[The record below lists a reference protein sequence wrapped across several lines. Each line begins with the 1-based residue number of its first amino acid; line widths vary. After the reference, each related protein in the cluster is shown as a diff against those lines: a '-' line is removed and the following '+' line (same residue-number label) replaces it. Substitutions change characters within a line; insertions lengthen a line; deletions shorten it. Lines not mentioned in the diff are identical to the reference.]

1 MIYIQE
7 MSEKRKNRFYSSEL
21 WGNHPPPLKEGG
33 EGDLLSFVAP
43 KPFGVEGSFRWQ
55 LKDNYR
61 LNMKP
66 QKKFGLDHLEA
77 AEAATKVSKKSGVFC
92 ILSSDLSFKWTLNG
106 QNFQEN

>member
-1 MIYIQE
+1 VKREKTGFIHLN
-7 MSEKRKNRFYSSEL
+7 SEEIT
-21 WGNHPPPLKEGG
+21 PPPLKGRGG

-66 QKKFGLDHLEA
+66 PKKIRPRPPGGRH
-77 AEAATKVSKKSGVFC
+77 KS
-92 ILSSDLSFKWTLNG
+92 
-106 QNFQEN
+106 E